1 MNSAGSLTPID
12 LELGLRIRPEDVVA
26 LRPARRGTTASLDD
40 YLDFLKGLDDPP
52 SAILRARH
60 GPQGNSP
67 FEL

>member
-1 MNSAGSLTPID
+1 MNSAESSAPID

-26 LRPARRGTTASLDD
+26 LRRARRGTTASLDD